1 MQIVPQSS
9 AKFHSRNFAEAE
21 ANSGKIPSS
30 AKFENSPSV
39 DTLMLWRRCPVLQWG
54 PQHPH
59 DNLTTVQSRLTSR
72 RQARWLERQYGSLV
86 VNLAKPALRP
96 AQGNLFPSLVRLP
109 PRVAE
114 YRGLT
119 IKGQQR
125 YNTVRKSLTDIKKT
139 FNSMYL
145 WQLCKKSNAFSIAQ
159 ALSHSITKALKHQ
172 VRANTKS
179 IAVATCGRDVCSRGC
194 QNQV

>member
-1 MQIVPQSS
+1 MQIVSQSS
-9 AKFHSRNFAEAE
+9 GKFHSRHFAEAE

-109 PRVAE
+109 PRMAQN
-114 YRGLT
+114 RGLT
-119 IKGQQR
+119 FQGQQR
-125 YNTVRKSLTDIKKT
+125 YKTFTKSLTDIKKT
-139 FNSMYL
+139 CNSTYM
-145 WQLCKKSNAFSIAQ
+145 WQLCKKSKALSIAQ
-159 ALSHSITKALKHQ
+159 ALSHCITKALKHQ
-172 VRANTKS
+172 VRANTES
-179 IAVATCGRDVCSRGC
+179 IAVTTCGRDESASSF
-194 QNQV
+194 